1 MYYENK
7 SNIPLLF
14 SEHPGVYKFGISDST
29 KIKMKERDKARQAAS
44 EAMQNEKQTLLTK
57 YKILRNICNP
67 LTRRECKEAA
77 AKRILDSN
85 DPAVIWRHV
94 SDVLNPRRPGCE
106 KIEGNSEEDI
116 ANKFNELFVDKVQK
130 LKQNINPALK
140 SDPTQKLKEK
150 MRGRG
155 SFLRLH
161 PVSEKE
167 VAKAIRGLKS
177 KKSSGFDGVSQELL
191 KSLSSVITL
200 PLKTIINA

>member
-1 MYYENK
+1 M
-7 SNIPLLF
+7 
-14 SEHPGVYKFGISDST
+14 
-29 KIKMKERDKARQAAS
+29 
-44 EAMQNEKQTLLTK
+44 
-57 YKILRNICNP
+57 
-67 LTRRECKEAA
+67 
-77 AKRILDSN
+77 
-85 DPAVIWRHV
+85 
-94 SDVLNPRRPGCE
+94 
-106 KIEGNSEEDI
+106 
-116 ANKFNELFVDKVQK
+116 QK

-155 SFLRLH
+155 SFLRLR